1 MTTTVLPPGIYRI
14 VVAGGVEP
22 PFLTARLTRQGER
35 GVTILPAGAAPEP
48 EQEWRIIP
56 REDGN
61 ITIERPSGII
71 PTSYLTYEGAPKKP
85 EQGDRVVVLLS
96 EFPRNEW
103 RPVIAP
109 GFRSLIRVAGSE
121 LGIRVA
127 PPRIHPPFL
136 ELGLENQLEWV
147 FERVRDE

>member
-1 MTTTVLPPGIYRI
+1 LGGCRGGDSRGKTVC
-14 VVAGGVEP
+14 
-22 PFLTARLTRQGER
+22 
-35 GVTILPAGAAPEP
+35 APEP

-61 ITIERPSGII
+61 IIIERPSGII
-71 PTSYLTYEGAPKKP
+71 PTSYLTYKGAPDKKP
-85 EQGDRVVVLLS
+85 EQGDRIVDLLS
-96 EFPRNEW
+96 EVPPNEW
-103 RPVIAP
+103 HLAIAP
-109 GFRSLIRVAGSE
+109 GFHFFIRVAGSD